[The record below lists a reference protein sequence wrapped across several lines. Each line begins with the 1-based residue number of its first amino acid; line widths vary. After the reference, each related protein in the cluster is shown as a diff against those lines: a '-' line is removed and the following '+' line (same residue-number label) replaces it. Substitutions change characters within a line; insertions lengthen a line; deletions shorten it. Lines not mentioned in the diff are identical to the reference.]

1 MRKRLLVF
9 LLIIVIFL
17 SSSVYALNESK
28 DNESVAYLEKLGI
41 VNGDGTSFRGND
53 NITIYELATMLC
65 RASGFKS
72 SDKRVVAKNQYVAYA
87 LSNRW
92 LLQSQ
97 VNELNEGVIHKDIDE
112 ILIRFYD
119 IRVNDIPNDDILTSR
134 YEAAQWIYNILI
146 YIENNDIVP
155 VYYDDSESR
164 KYAYN
169 WIFDIPYQIRQEFVK
184 DGWTLYL
191 GDRYFKDWF
200 YDIYGEATG
209 LTREIDKIIV
219 VSGRVQY
226 GSIPHEFGHFLHIV
240 NGYDQKFVRIYEEEA
255 ALSGYSKNHTYTW
268 REYYAQSFSYYING
282 MDAYMLNIPKTY
294 QYFKKL
300 EENGWIVK

>member
-1 MRKRLLVF
+1 MRKRVFVF
-9 LLIIVIFL
+9 LLIIVISL
-17 SSSVYALNESK
+17 VSSVCALNESK
-28 DNESVAYLEKLGI
+28 DNESIAYLEKLGI
-41 VNGDGTSFRGND
+41 VNGDGISFRGND

-65 RASGFKS
+65 RANGFKS
-72 SDKRVVAKNQYVAYA
+72 NDKWVVAKNQYVAHA

-97 VNELNEGVIHKDIDE
+97 VNELNEGVAHKDIDE

-119 IRVNDIPNDDILTSR
+119 ICVNDIPNDDILTSR
-134 YEAAQWIYNILI
+134 YEAAQWIYNILT

-164 KYAYN
+164 KYAYD

-209 LTREIDKIIV
+209 LAREIDKIIV
-219 VSGRVQY
+219 VSGRGQY
-226 GSIPHEFGHFLHIV
+226 SSIPHEFGHFLHIA

-255 ALSGYSKNHTYTW
+255 ALSGYSKNHMYTW

-282 MDAYMLNIPKTY
+282 MDAYMSNVPETY

-300 EENGWIVK
+300 EENGWIIK